1 MLKKRQKKKNKLKIY
16 FLITIFFI
24 GLTSLLLVDFGIIKL
39 ISLRQERNELQLE
52 IEKLL
57 TQQISIQEEIQK
69 LKYDTSY
76 VEKVAR
82 ERFLMVKPG
91 EKVFKVIESK
101 QIQ

>member
-1 MLKKRQKKKNKLKIY
+1 MLKKRQKKKNKLKTY
-16 FLITIFFI
+16 FLLTIFLSGVVFLFTI
-24 GLTSLLLVDFGIIKL
+24 DFGVIKL
-39 ISLRQERNELQLE
+39 INLKKERSNLQFE
-52 IEKLL
+52 IEQLL
-57 TQQISIQEEIQK
+57 TQQITIREEIKK

-76 VEKVAR
+76 VEKIAR

>member
-1 MLKKRQKKKNKLKIY
+1 MLKKRQKKKNKLKTY
-16 FLITIFFI
+16 FLITMF
-24 GLTSLLLVDFGIIKL
+24 LTGATFLFTVDFGVIKL
-39 ISLRQERNELQLE
+39 INLRQERSSLQFE
-52 IEKLL
+52 IEQLL
-57 TQQISIQEEIQK
+57 TQQITIREEIKK

-76 VEKVAR
+76 VEKIAR